1 MFDMLLIV
9 CTVLTVIVLL
19 RRLRSVEIA
28 RGELRKELA
37 RRRGVQ
43 EFDLDTLSPSKVDPQ
58 LAASEALAA
67 LGGLAF
73 ERDVRI
79 HEMTD
84 PCPPVVTFPA
94 LLAVSLRALV
104 RTAVEAA
111 PEGVGE
117 VTLAVGVF
125 DSESAPSVGFAVAD
139 NGPGDESSDYGRIAA
154 AAHLLGADLV
164 IDREANTG
172 TRATLKVPV
181 AAPVPSATPGRV
193 EKAEIEAGN

>member
-9 CTVLTVIVLL
+9 SAVLTVVVLL
-19 RRLRSVEIA
+19 RRLRTVEIA
-28 RGELRKELA
+28 RGELRAELA
-37 RRRGVQ
+37 KRRGVQ
-43 EFDLDTLSPSKVDPQ
+43 EFDLETLSPSKIDPA

-79 HEMTD
+79 HEMAE
-84 PCPPVVTFPA
+84 PCPLVVTFPA

-104 RTAVEAA
+104 RTAIESA

-125 DSESAPSVGFAVAD
+125 DSESAPSVGFAIAD
-139 NGPGDESSDYGRIAA
+139 NGPGEESVDYGRIAA

-164 IDREANTG
+164 IDRAPQAG

-181 AAPVPSATPGRV
+181 AAPVPATTPGQAV
-193 EKAEIEAGN
+193 VEAGD